1 MKILLV
7 QNSTY
12 IPTYG
17 GANKANRLI
26 LERLAAHQHNCRA
39 VAAAWGLQGG
49 GGESQFR
56 RELAQRGINVTHLSS
71 QAIVFGHH
79 GVEVHAVEDVYQFRA
94 YAANQIKTFAPTW
107 TLVSSEDPGQ
117 VLLEAALEA
126 SPSRVIYLART
137 LQLLPFGP
145 ASFFPSP
152 TRTRL
157 LRRTAAVIAI
167 SDTAR
172 QYIRQWSGIE
182 AVVLRPPTYGSGP
195 FPCLGCFERGFV
207 TMLNPCAVKGIAIL
221 IALARSLPDVQ
232 FAAVPTWGTT
242 RADRAALE
250 QLANVQLLPP
260 ADDIDVILAQTRVLL
275 QPSLW
280 LETWG
285 RISMEAM
292 LRGIPMARVFTAL
305 AYMTGLPF
313 LERLCRQYFGDDINR
328 LRARVGLPPVTD
340 WHAWLRCAQ
349 QNIGAWPEWFAE
361 PDANWLP
368 NLAEVGFL
376 TFDPAEVGEVP
387 AQARDFLNDG
397 EPPVLITGGTGTYLN
412 SEFYTVC
419 LEACR
424 LLDCRALL
432 VTRHRQHIPGNLP
445 AKVKWFAY
453 LPFGSVMPHAA
464 AIVHHGGMS
473 TASRAL
479 TVGVPQ
485 LALAEGL
492 DRPDTAAR
500 FERLGVARHLL
511 PAHWQP
517 ERVAEALRWL
527 TGSAQVRQRCRA
539 LARRVS
545 ESDPAAAVCAVIEG
559 LASQENDAVQAP
571 PSDSTADDLSAR
583 LSKLSPEKRALLALA
598 LEKNKIAAR
607 TREHQVS

>member
-1 MKILLV
+1 V

-26 LERLAAHQHNCRA
+26 LERLATRQHNCRV
-39 VAAAWGLQGG
+39 VAAAWGLQGDG
-49 GGESQFR
+49 GQAQFR
-56 RELAQRGINVTHLSS
+56 RELAQRGINVTLLGP
-71 QAIVFGHH
+71 QAVVFGHH

-157 LRRTAAVIAI
+157 LQRAAAVIAI

-195 FPCLGCFERGFV
+195 FPYLGCFERGFV

-260 ADDIDVILAQTRVLL
+260 ADDIDAILAQTRVLL

-292 LRGIPMARVFTAL
+292 LRGIPTLSSNIGGIREAKMGVDYLLPVRPIKSYTERFDERMMPVPIVPEQDIGPWREALQKLLSDRERYEQLSRASRDTAL
-305 AYMTGLPF
+305 AYVSSLSIAPF
-313 LERLCRQYFGDDINR
+313 EAFLANLTPAATTSQPG
-328 LRARVGLPPVTD
+328 APV
-340 WHAWLRCAQ
+340 HE
-349 QNIGAWPEWFAE
+349 GP
-361 PDANWLP
+361 
-368 NLAEVGFL
+368 
-376 TFDPAEVGEVP
+376 
-387 AQARDFLNDG
+387 
-397 EPPVLITGGTGTYLN
+397 
-412 SEFYTVC
+412 SSK
-419 LEACR
+419 
-424 LLDCRALL
+424 
-432 VTRHRQHIPGNLP
+432 
-445 AKVKWFAY
+445 AKNQ
-453 LPFGSVMPHAA
+453 
-464 AIVHHGGMS
+464 I
-473 TASRAL
+473 
-479 TVGVPQ
+479 
-485 LALAEGL
+485 
-492 DRPDTAAR
+492 
-500 FERLGVARHLL
+500 
-511 PAHWQP
+511 
-517 ERVAEALRWL
+517 EAL
-527 TGSAQVRQRCRA
+527 
-539 LARRVS
+539 
-545 ESDPAAAVCAVIEG
+545 
-559 LASQENDAVQAP
+559 
-571 PSDSTADDLSAR
+571 
-583 LSKLSPEKRALLALA
+583 SPKKRALLAQRLA
-598 LEKNKIAAR
+598 QKAQPGVSQ
-607 TREHQVS
+607 EH